1 MRGSKGCFFQKAPL
15 GASLALL
22 LFLSDLK
29 YSPQEGGEEGRGT
42 DDDDFHKATPPKS
55 QKWRVETAFN
65 DSICGGGGKG
75 SIYLAVAQPK
85 AADTEGGYDAESVVE
100 GDIEEDKEVAEVKE
114 PENDGSDGDED
125 RLGDNVLTFQ

>member
-1 MRGSKGCFFQKAPL
+1 MRGQGVLFSKSTPWRVPF
-15 GASLALL
+15 AS

-65 DSICGGGGKG
+65 DSICGGGGKA